1 MTRDLSAGSLVRH
14 GIDAVIV
21 AATVLIAWYLWPAF
35 LGGSSRLITVHGHSM
50 EPTYQPGD
58 LVLLD
63 TEISPSVADIIVFR
77 IPANEPGAGQLVV
90 HRIVGLRDDGTYVTK
105 GDNSQNA
112 DTFQVS
118 RGDILGSPRFSVPH
132 GGQVIAVLSTPI
144 GIGVAT
150 GFLCT
155 ALLWPRRRDQD
166 AEHLEASAAD
176 ADECSPIVGADG
188 VTSSEAVIAEA
199 EEWLRLQVPQLM

>member
-118 RGDILGSPRFSVPH
+118 RSDILGSPRLSVPH
-132 GGQVIAVLSTPI
+132 GGRVIAVLSTPI
-144 GIGVAT
+144 GLGVAT

-155 ALLWPRRRDQD
+155 ALLWPRRGDDEYLDLSVYDDDEWR
-166 AEHLEASAAD
+166 SIIAAD
-176 ADECSPIVGADG
+176 RL
-188 VTSSEAVIAEA
+188 TFTEAEIAEA
-199 EEWLRLQVPQLM
+199 QEWLRTQVPQLVG